1 MKKKISP
8 KVVFKTLFVCL
19 LAFHASLMKAQ
30 SPKWVEQRPISS
42 KAYIGIGMA
51 KTSDADYIQ
60 KAAQKALAD
69 IASQISTKVE
79 NESFLHTVDVDGN
92 SRQLFEETIINN
104 MSAWI
109 EGAEIKDSYKSA
121 DTYYVYYTLDKK
133 LYAKNAEK
141 QRTSVLT
148 KAADY
153 LVKGRAAEDNVN
165 LTQALHLYGKG
176 MDVVEPWV
184 FMNLITTIDGQEVDV
199 PAALFDA
206 YINVFSGLAITTNEV
221 NITGEIF
228 KPVAKPIA
236 ACLSRND
243 VVIPNVK
250 LKATFVTGS
259 GAISP
264 AIETDYNG
272 TAEFY
277 VTNITSK
284 QQVQE
289 IRIAI
294 DDSFMEGLPKAYRK
308 LLQTQTWP
316 SAKVVLTLAAQ
327 PKTAYLYLNEQNDL
341 EGIERY
347 LGKIVSNDHFTLIED
362 PDAADCFI
370 DLSSKIDMGEVVK
383 GKYDLNTCYCTV
395 VMKVYNNKTQA
406 LLLDYS
412 EEQVKVLVP
421 TNKTAEETMKM
432 CINEVMKRVKR
443 NFPKQ
448 LEKLNTMF

>member
-1 MKKKISP
+1 MKQSLKNYLRALWIGI
-8 KVVFKTLFVCL
+8 FV
-19 LAFHASLMKAQ
+19 FHASIIKAQ
-30 SPKWVEQRPISS
+30 APEWVEQRPVSS

-51 KTSDADYIQ
+51 KLSDDNYMQ
-60 KAAQKALAD
+60 VAAQNALAD
-69 IASQISTKVE
+69 IAAQISTKVE

-92 SRQLFEETIINN
+92 SRQLFEETIVNS
-104 MSAWI
+104 MTAWI
-109 EGAEIKDSYKSA
+109 EGAEIQDSYKGA
-121 DTYYVYYTLDKK
+121 DKYYVYYTLDKK

-141 QRTSVLT
+141 QRTAVLT
-148 KAADY
+148 KAADF
-153 LVKGRAAEDNVN
+153 LVKGRAAEENVN

-176 MDVVEPWV
+176 LDAVEPWL
-184 FMNLITTIDGQEVDV
+184 FMNLTTTIEGQHVDV
-199 PAALFDA
+199 PAELFDA
-206 YINVFSGLAITTNEV
+206 YINVFSGLAITTNEA
-221 NITGEIF
+221 NISGEVF

-250 LKATFVTGS
+250 LKAAFVTGS

-264 AIETDYNG
+264 AIETDFNG
-272 TAEFY
+272 TSEFY
-277 VTNITSK
+277 ITNITSK

-289 IRIAI
+289 IRITI
-294 DDSFMEGLPKAYRK
+294 DDSFMDGLPKNYRK